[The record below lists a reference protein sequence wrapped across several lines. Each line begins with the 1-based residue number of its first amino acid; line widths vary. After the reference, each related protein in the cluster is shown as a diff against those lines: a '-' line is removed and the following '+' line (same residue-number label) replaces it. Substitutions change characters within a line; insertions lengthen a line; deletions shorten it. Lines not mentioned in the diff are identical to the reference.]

1 VNHSYSNAEWVG
13 LSIVVISVVLLAS
26 SIIRRRVPVL
36 AALFIP
42 TAVIAGFVI
51 LLVGPQALGSWTDSQ
66 GLIPERV
73 LSVWSVLPG
82 LLINVVFGAVMLGK
96 RLPRVREIWNA
107 SAPHVIMG
115 ATFSFGQF
123 ALGSLLVV
131 LVLNPLFGLSKLA
144 GSIIE
149 MSFAGGHG
157 TIAGMGPL
165 LRDGGAPELVALG
178 LGLATISMVTGIVG
192 GSLIVR
198 YAIANPRI
206 PVARQTPPSRDEA
219 LDLAEARIP
228 PTDEQPVE
236 DETNRG
242 MAPVT
247 VAFMAIGLAIG
258 LAIAILHALRAIFG
272 AFGSSVF
279 DDFPLFPFTVIG
291 GFLIQALATRLGLDH
306 YIEKRSVSGISALCL
321 DMLIACAIG
330 TMSLATLGDNIPVL
344 IILTVVAVAWSV
356 LGTLYLG
363 PLIHRRDWFEHALA
377 DYGQSQGNVA
387 TGFVLA
393 DMADPDRLT
402 NTANAYGYKQLTY
415 EPLLGGGLITAFS
428 VPIIEQ
434 WGTLAFGLVTAAIA
448 VALIAWGARR
458 GNPAGVPAT
467 GSAGSGSSRESE
479 ANTRNRVVQASDAT
493 PMPRPSRQYGE

>member
-1 VNHSYSNAEWVG
+1 MNHSYSNAEWVG

-330 TMSLATLGDNIPVL
+330 TMSLATLGDNVPVL
-344 IILTVVAVAWSV
+344 IILTVVSVAWSV
-356 LGTLYLG
+356 LATLNLG
-363 PLIHRRDWFEHALA
+363 PRIHRRDWFEHALA

-402 NTANAYGYKQLTY
+402 DTANAYGYKQLTY

-434 WGTLAFGLVTAAIA
+434 TGTLAFGIVTAAIT
-448 VALIAWGARR
+448 VALIGWGARR
-458 GNPAGVPAT
+458 GSHATVPAPAT
-467 GSAGSGSSRESE
+467 VPAAGSTRGE
-479 ANTRNRVVQASDAT
+479 A
-493 PMPRPSRQYGE
+493 E